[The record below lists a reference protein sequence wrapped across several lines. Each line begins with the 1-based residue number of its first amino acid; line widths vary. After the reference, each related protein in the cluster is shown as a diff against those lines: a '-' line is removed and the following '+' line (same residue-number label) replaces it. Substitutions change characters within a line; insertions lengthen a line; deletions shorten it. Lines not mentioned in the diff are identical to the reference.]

1 MGKGRREREERAAA
15 RRAPAAGPAE
25 QVAWDEIAALL
36 PPRHG
41 QVPPTTVPPRL
52 AARPSA
58 GRSAMSARAPARR
71 PRGQREFVELARLA
85 AERDQVREVLAA
97 AEAAI
102 AKQMHRERRAGASWG
117 DIGQA
122 LGVSRQG
129 ARQRFGEG

>member
-1 MGKGRREREERAAA
+1 MGNGRRVREERSAA
-15 RRAPAAGPAE
+15 RRARAAGPAE

-41 QVPPTTVPPRL
+41 QVPPTTAPPRL

-71 PRGQREFVELARLA
+71 PHGQREFVELARLA
-85 AERDQVREVLAA
+85 AERDELRERLAV

-102 AKQMHRERRAGASWG
+102 ARQVRRERGAGASWS

-129 ARQRFGEG
+129 ARQRFGDG

>member
-1 MGKGRREREERAAA
+1 MGKGRRVREDRAAA
-15 RRAPAAGPAE
+15 RRVPAAGSRV
-25 QVAWDEIAALL
+25 QVAWDEIAAFP

-41 QVPPTTVPPRL
+41 PVPPTAAPPRL
-52 AARPSA
+52 AARPA
-58 GRSAMSARAPARR
+58 ADRSAMTARAPARQ

-85 AERDQVREVLAA
+85 AERDEVRERLAA

-102 AKQMHRERRAGASWG
+102 AKQVHRERRAGASWG

-129 ARQRFGEG
+129 ARQRFGDG